1 MSRKPWGRPHVRVKT
16 ARIAGLLALLTLIL
30 SGCSAQQWE
39 RNLRFGW
46 PTGVTKQATR
56 MRVLWTWTGV
66 TALALGVV
74 VWSLIFWACIRY
86 RKRSDELPRQTK
98 YNFAVEMV
106 CFTFPFIV
114 IAGLFYRTV
123 VVEDYVN
130 KLTKNPDVVVQVDA
144 FKWNWQ
150 FEYLSYRDA
159 AGVKH
164 TTTYPGQQSLA
175 SNAGSTDSSSTTAPT
190 ANCDEASSND
200 SYSCGA
206 SGKAKSGASG
216 ALYLSTVGSQDEI
229 PVLVIPENR
238 TVRFVEHSEDVI
250 HSFWVPEFLFKRDVI
265 PYGTSNTT
273 RDNQFEITAT
283 KTGNFVGRC
292 AELCGTYHSEM
303 NFEVRVVPMQTYTTY
318 LAALKQIGPTDPA
331 RQSKALSAAGMA
343 PYATSTHPFNTD
355 NTYRGPS
362 KSGQEA
368 NN

>member
-1 MSRKPWGRPHVRVKT
+1 MKTVRV
-16 ARIAGLLALLTLIL
+16 AGLLALLTLTL

-74 VWSLIFWACIRY
+74 VWGLIFWACLRY
-86 RKRSDELPRQTK
+86 RKKSDELPRQTK
-98 YNFAVEMV
+98 YNFAVEIV

-130 KLTKNPDVVVQVDA
+130 KLTKNPDVIVQVDA

-150 FEYLSYRDA
+150 FEYLSYLA
-159 AGVKH
+159 ADGTRRNTV
-164 TTTYPGQQSLA
+164 YPGQQDVA
-175 SNAGSTDSSSTTAPT
+175 DNAGNTKARDNVVPPER
-190 ANCDEASSND
+190 CDEAAGNS

-206 SGKAKSGASG
+206 SGTAQNAAAGP
-216 ALYLSTVGSQDEI
+216 LNLSTVGSQDEI

-238 TVRFVEHSEDVI
+238 TVRFIEHSEDVI

-265 PYGTSNTT
+265 PYGTTGTT

-283 KTGNFVGRC
+283 KKGNFVGRC
-292 AELCGTYHSEM
+292 AELCGTYHSQM
-303 NFEVRVVPMQTYTTY
+303 NFEVRVVSMQTYTTY
-318 LAALKQIGPTDPA
+318 LAALQKIGPIDPA
-331 RQSKALSAAGMA
+331 RQSKALAAAGMS

-355 NTYRGPS
+355 RTYRGPS
-362 KSGQEA
+362 KKGQEVD
-368 NN
+368 N